1 VPGPPPKPP
10 SQRRRRNADPQFKT
24 LPAEGRQEP
33 VPDLPERASGWLPST
48 RDWWER
54 IWKSPMAT
62 QWIEADFDT
71 IHRLALMQDAEARGE
86 GGTVLRREI
95 RLLEDAFGLNP
106 ASRARLRW
114 QIGPEGGAGVRTLP
128 TVHRIRA
135 VNSGGG

>member
-114 QIGPEGGAGVRTLP
+114 QIGEREETKRPSPWDVR
-128 TVHRIRA
+128 RIRA
-135 VNSGGG
+135 VDPE